1 MNTEAQTNDDDARQW
16 LTTSQAAAALGVAPK
31 TIRRRIERGELEA
44 RKMPRDGGGV
54 SWRVQIGDERDSSE
68 DISRDSSTPTKGT
81 TQHPRNAHAERV
93 KDSSTPSERDS
104 SEDMGAERKG
114 QLNAHEEDSDRVSD
128 LRDEV
133 KFLRGV
139 IEQLQRD
146 GAEVRAALRE
156 ALKHR
161 APQLTQGNAPEPQ
174 ETPQTGAATKD
185 GHADQRGPQQ
195 PAERKGATDW
205 NSIYGQ
211 IADELEAQEKNR

>member
-1 MNTEAQTNDDDARQW
+1 MNTEAQTDPADDARQW

-31 TIRRRIERGELEA
+31 TIRRRIERGELAA

-54 SWRVQIGDERDSSE
+54 SWRVQIGDERDSSK
-68 DISRDSSTPTKGT
+68 DSSTPTKGT
-81 TQHPRNAHAERV
+81 AQHPRNAHAERV
-93 KDSSTPSERDS
+93 KDISTPSERDS
-104 SEDMGAERKG
+104 SKDMDAER
-114 QLNAHEEDSDRVSD
+114 NTHEKDSDRVSD

-161 APQLTQGNAPEPQ
+161 APQLTQGSAIEPQ
-174 ETPQTGAATKD
+174 ETPQTGEATD
-185 GHADQRGPQQ
+185 NSHADQRGPQK
-195 PAERKGATDW
+195 PAGRKGATDW